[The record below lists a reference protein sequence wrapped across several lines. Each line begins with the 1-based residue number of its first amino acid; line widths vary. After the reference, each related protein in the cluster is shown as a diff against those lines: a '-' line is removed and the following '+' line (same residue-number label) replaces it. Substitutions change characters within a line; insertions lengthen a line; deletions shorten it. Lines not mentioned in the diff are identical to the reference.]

1 MQALAEK
8 PRKLAL
14 HPGWV
19 AFAAVVLAVPMGAL
33 KMKKLQDRLIPAE
46 QGGNIGLL
54 SISVDPERDTPQKLK
69 QYGQIF
75 GARAGLWRSLTG
87 DQQEVERTVVRG
99 FHTAMAKVP
108 RDPADPHLAAFEI
121 MHGERLVLVDRM
133 GRIRGYYDAD
143 DRAALEAHGGGL
155 RRVLALPGGILDPV
169 FPHRRPP
176 VPGAVPD
183 LLSGA
188 PRDPHSARGGF
199 RAADPAHPLALGGA
213 QELPAAQ
220 ALGRLDV
227 PRVGVRLGHRRG
239 RVLDA
244 LPIAGIEDGPWPIA
258 SSRPASA
265 ARRA

>member
-33 KMKKLQDRLIPAE
+33 LMKRAVAPELPMLGDLPAFSLTAEDGTPFGKQDMLGRVWIADFVFTSCSDACPRLQSKMKKLQDRLIPAE

-69 QYGQIF
+69 QYGETF
-75 GARAGLWRSLTG
+75 GARPGLWRSLTG

-108 RDPADPHLAAFEI
+108 RDPVDPHLAAFEI

-143 DRAALEAHGGGL
+143 DRDRLLRDARSLTAGG
-155 RRVLALPGGILDPV
+155 
-169 FPHRRPP
+169 
-176 VPGAVPD
+176 
-183 LLSGA
+183 
-188 PRDPHSARGGF
+188 RG
-199 RAADPAHPLALGGA
+199 
-213 QELPAAQ
+213 
-220 ALGRLDV
+220 
-227 PRVGVRLGHRRG
+227 
-239 RVLDA
+239 
-244 LPIAGIEDGPWPIA
+244 
-258 SSRPASA
+258 
-265 ARRA
+265 